1 MVINSVG
8 DLRFAHIYFEFSCGF
23 DLVTW
28 VRLVVLV

>member
-28 VRLVVLV
+28 FVWLF